1 MEFDTRRRRAVLTV
15 SIEGARQQSWS
26 RHPAWLAMKRQAV
39 RLHGQRRLMHR
50 CGVVRQYASKAEK
63 TGDDRRRKWKK
74 HRQNRLDGAFDES
87 SMLRAGRPRAGGG
100 VQFQQRYGVQAC
112 GRRCRGEPERFFPK
126 CRIIDHLT
134 LILCCCRHIAAI
146 IMVAVIEV
154 AFENMQ
160 FNKLYRAERRRQ
172 RDEGA

>member
-26 RHPAWLAMKRQAV
+26 RHPPWLAMKRQAV
-39 RLHGQRRLMHR
+39 RLHGQRCLMHR

-63 TGDDRRRKWKK
+63 TGDNRRRKWKK
-74 HRQNRLDGAFDES
+74 HRQNRLDGAFNES

-112 GRRCRGEPERFFPK
+112 GRHCRGEPERFFPK
-126 CRIIDHLT
+126 CRILQR
-134 LILCCCRHIAAI
+134 LLYWNNPVPPCGSLRVRAA
-146 IMVAVIEV
+146 
-154 AFENMQ
+154 
-160 FNKLYRAERRRQ
+160 
-172 RDEGA
+172 